1 MCDLK
6 DIPLSDFE
14 KRPYTDYEN
23 STYTVIS
30 KIAFLIGVPKRI
42 FENEHEPPQMEWYEK
57 LYNNKNARIVRNL
70 SILRVKAKLF
80 CPEIAGLF
88 CRIAGLFCHDSRAN
102 LSLKPVCF
110 GIAIS

>member
-1 MCDLK
+1 MEQYS
-6 DIPLSDFE
+6 IPVTLSPQQ
-14 KRPYTDYEN
+14 R
-23 STYTVIS
+23 
-30 KIAFLIGVPKRI
+30 RI
-42 FENEHEPPQMEWYEK
+42 LLQKYKKASFIYVWN
-57 LYNNKNARIVRNL
+57 IVL
-70 SILRVKAKLF
+70 LGVKAKLF